1 MFAKCQMNQIEAII
15 KCKSRYDVNLKI
27 LNCAFKNNQ
36 IKLERSSSYNVAIIS
51 VKEEIDVYL
60 KLD

>member
-1 MFAKCQMNQIEAII
+1 MNQIEAII